1 MILLIKSIS
10 KTKMITTIKAK
21 QDNKTKHLWPKKV
34 KVKLIDCPFFEN
46 PWPQSITKI
55 FFF

>member
-1 MILLIKSIS
+1 
-10 KTKMITTIKAK
+10 MITTIKAK

-46 PWPQSITKI
+46 HWPHSIAKI
-55 FFF
+55 FFFLI